1 MIEFIHIEQLKVRA
15 HVGVPAD
22 ERSQPQRL
30 TINVT
35 VWPRMDEP
43 RDELENTVNYATVAK
58 TVREIV
64 RHRHYKLIE
73 TVAEEVA
80 AEVLHRFALE
90 RVTIEVQKFV
100 LPDADYVSV
109 KALREAEKR

>member
-1 MIEFIHIEQLKVRA
+1 MIERIHIEQLKVQA

-35 VWPRMDEP
+35 VWPRVAEQ
-43 RDELENTVNYATVAK
+43 RDELENTINYSRVAK
-58 TVREIV
+58 TVREVV
-64 RHRHYKLIE
+64 RHRHFKLIE

-80 AEVLHRFALE
+80 AQVLRQFDPEKVMVEVR
-90 RVTIEVQKFV
+90 KFV

-109 KALREAEKR
+109 TAVQPVP